1 MTIPGN
7 PRAATVDSYVGGD
20 AVRHAPREPGRTG
33 TGVAIQDIP
42 ASGSAPSNAAEP
54 GKELHMSA
62 PVSLRLSPSTPVDR
76 RPSPP
81 PPLSRHSHAHA
92 LVCGL
97 CEPLVTGN
105 KVTLLQDGPGTYA
118 AMFEAIENAR
128 DHINLESYILEAE
141 GPGEEF
147 ARRLVERAK
156 AGVRVNVLYDSFGSI
171 GTPAAYFEHLRSH
184 GVSVCEYNPLRRLGN
199 LLSRALHLRDHR
211 KLMVVDGRIGFIGG
225 VNISS
230 VYSSGSSPIASLK
243 GSEAA
248 GDATAQA
255 QDKPGWRD
263 THVRVEGPIVAQLQR
278 LFMRH
283 WSRHS
288 PIALR
293 GTHYFPPLA
302 PVGTQRVALAACDAG
317 RRRNPFY
324 RSLLSAL
331 DAAQQRI
338 YLTTAYLVPT
348 RRLMRSLVQA
358 AKRGVEVHLLLP
370 GVSDFWAPLAAGRSH
385 YTRLLR
391 AGIHVHEL
399 HDTLLHAKTCVIDG
413 LWTTVGS
420 SNLDWRSFLH
430 NAEAN
435 LIVLD
440 DGLAREMEQAYEAD
454 LARAREIV
462 RADWAHRGWRQRAM
476 EIVARRFEFF
486 L

>member
-1 MTIPGN
+1 LELPPKLERRG
-7 PRAATVDSYVGGD
+7 
-20 AVRHAPREPGRTG
+20 
-33 TGVAIQDIP
+33 
-42 ASGSAPSNAAEP
+42 AEP
-54 GKELHMSA
+54 
-62 PVSLRLSPSTPVDR
+62 
-76 RPSPP
+76 
-81 PPLSRHSHAHA
+81 PLMAVHSHAHS

-97 CEPLVTGN
+97 GEPLVAGN
-105 KVTLLQDGPGTYA
+105 RVELLQDGPSTYQ
-118 AMFEAIENAR
+118 AMFDAIDGAR
-128 DHINLESYILEAE
+128 HHVNLESYILEAE

-147 ARRLVERAK
+147 ARRLAARAK

-171 GTPAAYFEHLRSH
+171 GTPASYFDQLRAQ
-184 GVSVCEYNPLRRLGN
+184 GISVCEYNPLRRLGN

-230 VYSSGSSPIASLK
+230 VYASGSAPLTSMHAEADSPVR
-243 GSEAA
+243 
-248 GDATAQA
+248 
-255 QDKPGWRD
+255 PGWRD

-283 WSRHS
+283 WAKHS
-288 PIALR
+288 SIALY
-293 GTHYFPPLA
+293 GAGYFPPLA
-302 PVGTQRVALAACDAG
+302 PAGSQRVALAACDAG

-324 RSLLSAL
+324 RALLSAL
-331 DAAQQRI
+331 DAAQHRV

-348 RRLMRSLVQA
+348 RRLMRALVQA
-358 AKRGVEVHLLLP
+358 ARRGVEVHLLVP
-370 GVSDFWAPLAAGRSH
+370 GVSDFWAPIAAGRSH
-385 YTRLLR
+385 YGRLLR
-391 AGIHVHEL
+391 AGVRVHER

-440 DGLAREMEQAYEAD
+440 AGLAQEMERVYLED
-454 LARAREIV
+454 LARAQEID
-462 RADWAHRGWRQRAM
+462 RAAWARRGWRQRLL
-476 EIVARRFEFF
+476 ETVARRFEFF